1 MDKICAFFDCQGFY
15 IDGDFA
21 PREAAY
27 TDFYKTCHFSVDPN
41 WKCSTISEA
50 DQRSSAYLM
59 ENHHGLSILMG
70 DGENLPADMLKLEI
84 EKCYRRTR
92 SVFRVA
98 VKSKEA
104 DEYLASCGIPTIN
117 LLIYG
122 ATHKN
127 IDDGSVHPCSLHCK
141 DICAKPRCA
150 LANVHLMRKWVE
162 SKRKLI

>member
-1 MDKICAFFDCQGFY
+1 MPFLTVKDSTSTVILH
-15 IDGDFA
+15 
-21 PREAAY
+21 REKLLIQ
-27 TDFYKTCHFSVDPN
+27 T
-41 WKCSTISEA
+41 STRLVISQLILTVNVLLISEA